1 MKRLFCDVANGQR
14 LGMKMESGCNRTFAA
29 PAKLATSGAADGN
42 LPVRRGA
49 VRLRNDKGALRMN
62 VGMRVRGGLLAA
74 LITCAVPVVAATLAS
89 MLVSSPVAAQ
99 TVDSIQVEGNRRVEL
114 ETIRSYFKP
123 GPGGKLDQGRI
134 DDGLKALIET
144 GLFQDVRINQAGGRL
159 VVTVVENPV
168 IGRLAFEG
176 NKKVKDDQLSA
187 EIQSKPRG
195 TLSRPMVQSDAQRIA
210 EIYRHQGRYDVQV
223 TPEII
228 EQPNNRV
235 DLIFTITEGSKTG
248 VKSVEFVG
256 NSFYSSYRLKD
267 VIKTRESNILSF
279 LGGAD
284 LYDPDRIE
292 ADRDLIRRYYLK
304 HGFADV
310 QVVAALTEYDPE
322 RKGFLVTFKIEEGQ
336 QYRVATVDFRSSI
349 ATLDGDSLRGFSHIF
364 VGSLYNAE
372 ALEKSVEEMQI
383 EASRRGYAFA
393 IVKPRGDRNFDAH
406 TVSITFAIDEGPRT
420 YIERINVRGN
430 TRTRD
435 YVIRREFDIS
445 EGDAYNRALVDR
457 AERRLKNLD
466 FFKTVKITTE
476 PGSSSDRVILI
487 VDLEEKSTGDFSVSG
502 GYSTTDGPLA
512 EVSVSERNFLGR
524 GLYAKA
530 SVTYGEFARGL
541 TISLVEPYL
550 LDYRVALG
558 LDMFYRE
565 QLANSYISY
574 GTKTIGF
581 SPRLGFGLREDLTL
595 QVRYSLYQ
603 TTVDLPSYLSNCN
616 NLFPTPGG
624 PTNPAGLPFFPTPNY
639 INQVDGPGFTADPTG
654 NAQNGLL
661 PGCLSDGESSLP
673 VRQELASGA
682 TWTSAVGY
690 SLDYNTLDNNKNPTD
705 GLFIDFKQD
714 FAGVGGDVSYIKS
727 TIDAKYYAPLVA
739 DVVGLIHV
747 QSGMLNQMGNYGI
760 RMLDNFQMGPN
771 LIRGF
776 APNGIGPRDLTFF
789 PFTGTGD
796 ALGGTKYWG
805 ASAELQMPFW
815 FLPKEV
821 GLKGAIYADAGSLW
835 DYKGP
840 TSWAA
845 TGEIN
850 GMVPN
855 NNFGKPGQP
864 QFVYCACAM
873 QFDDSNVVRTSVGVG
888 LIWASPFGPLRFDFA
903 VPITKGKY
911 DVVQEFKFGGGTS
924 F

>member
-1 MKRLFCDVANGQR
+1 
-14 LGMKMESGCNRTFAA
+14 
-29 PAKLATSGAADGN
+29 
-42 LPVRRGA
+42 
-49 VRLRNDKGALRMN
+49 MN

-74 LITCAVPVVAATLAS
+74 LMMFAMPVAATL
-89 MLVSSPVAAQ
+89 VSSPAVAQ
-99 TVDSIQVEGNRRVEL
+99 SVDSIQVEGNRRVEV

-123 GPGGKLDQGRI
+123 GPGGRLDQGNI

-144 GLFQDVRINQAGGRL
+144 GLFQDVKINQAGGHV
-159 VVTVVENPV
+159 VVTVVESPV
-168 IGRLAFEG
+168 IGRIAFEG
-176 NKKVKDDQLSA
+176 NKKVKDEQLSG

-210 EIYRHQGRYDVQV
+210 EIYRHSGRYDVTV

-248 VKSVEFVG
+248 VQSIEFIG
-256 NSFYSSYRLKD
+256 NNVYSSYRLKD
-267 VIKTRESNILSF
+267 IIKTHESNLLSF
-279 LGGAD
+279 LGGGD
-284 LYDPDRIE
+284 TYDPDRVE
-292 ADRDLIRRYYLK
+292 ADRDLIRRFYLK

-310 QVVAALTEYDPE
+310 QVVAALTEYDPQ

-336 QYRVATVDFRSSI
+336 QYRVASVNFQSSI
-349 ATLDGDSLRGFSHIF
+349 GTFDGNTLSSFSRVY

-393 IVKPRGDRNFDAH
+393 IVRPRGDRNFEAH
-406 TVSITFAIDEGPRT
+406 TVSITFTIDEGPRT
-420 YIERINVRGN
+420 YIERINITGN

-476 PGSSSDRVILI
+476 PGSSSDRVILV

-502 GYSTTDGPLA
+502 GYSTTDGALA
-512 EVSVSERNFLGR
+512 EVSISERNFLGR

-530 SVTYGEFARGL
+530 AVQYGQYARGVTL
-541 TISLVEPYL
+541 SMVEPYL

-558 LDMFYRE
+558 LDVSYHE
-565 QLANSYISY
+565 QLANSTISY
-574 GTKTIGF
+574 GTTTLGF
-581 SPRLGFGLREDLTL
+581 SPRLGFALREDLSL
-595 QVRYSLYQ
+595 QLRYSLYQ
-603 TTVDLPSYLSNCN
+603 QTITLPTALDNCN
-616 NLFPTPGG
+616 NLAGPTFLPTP
-624 PTNPAGLPFFPTPNY
+624 TY
-639 INQVDGPGFTADPTG
+639 INTVLGGVDPTG
-654 NAQNGLL
+654 YAQAGLL
-661 PGCLSDGESSLP
+661 PGCLADGESSLP
-673 VRQELASGA
+673 VRQELANGP
-682 TWTSAVGY
+682 TWTSSLGY

-705 GLFIDFKQD
+705 GLLVDFRQD
-714 FAGVGGDVSYIKS
+714 FAGVGGDVSYLK
-727 TIDAKYYAPLVA
+727 TMIDAKYYAPLVA
-739 DVVGLIHV
+739 EIVGLIHL
-747 QSGMLNQMGNYGI
+747 QTGMLNSVGNSSL
-760 RMLDNFQMGPN
+760 RMLDQFQMGPN
-771 LIRGF
+771 LVRGF
-776 APNGIGPRDLTFF
+776 APNGIGPRDLTFY
-789 PFTGTGD
+789 PYTGTGD

-835 DYKGP
+835 DYQGP

-850 GMVPN
+850 GLVNGNPC
-855 NNFGKPGQP
+855 K
-864 QFVYCACAM
+864 CAM
-873 QFDDSNVVRTSVGVG
+873 VYDDTNVIRTSVGIG
-888 LIWASPFGPLRFDFA
+888 IIWASPFGPLRFDYA
-903 VPITKGKY
+903 VPITKGQY
-911 DVVQEFKFGGGTS
+911 DIVQQFKFGGGTS